1 MKKFLLSILIGCSMT
16 GFAQDDLLNLLEDE
30 PTTEYATATFK
41 GTRVVNFQSSEI
53 PAKGV
58 MQFMIMHRFGS
69 MNDDYLYNFFGLDNA
84 QIRLGFDYSFTDW
97 LNVGIGRSSAT
108 KTYDGFVKAKIL
120 RQSKGAVNMPISLLY
135 YGSMNYNSQRWN
147 DNLPHDESER
157 LSYVNQ
163 LIIARKF
170 NESISFQLSPTM
182 VHFNYVET
190 SDQPNDLY
198 SLGMA
203 GRVKVTNRIAIT
215 AEYNLG
221 LTDNFY
227 YVEGVKTP
235 YEDALSLGVD
245 IETGGHVFQFHITN
259 SRGLADPQWM
269 GRTPGSWGNGDI
281 FLGFNISRVFT
292 LKKPKTVEEPTF

>member
-1 MKKFLLSILIGCSMT
+1 MKKLLLYILMGTSM
-16 GFAQDDLLNLLEDE
+16 FAFSQDDLMDLLGDE
-30 PTTEYATATFK
+30 PTIDYATATFK

-84 QIRLGFDYSFTDW
+84 QIRLGLDYSIANW
-97 LNVGIGRSSAT
+97 LNVGLGRSSAS

-120 RQSKGAVNMPISLLY
+120 RQSKGAKTMPVSLLY

-147 DNLPHDESER
+147 DNIDHDDSER

-163 LIIARKF
+163 VIIARKF
-170 NESISFQLSPTM
+170 NESISFQLSPTL
-182 VHFNYVET
+182 VHFNFVET
-190 SDQPNDLY
+190 SNQPNDIY
-198 SLGMA
+198 SLGMS

-259 SRGLADPQWM
+259 SRGLSDPQWM
-269 GRTPGSWGNGDI
+269 TRTPGSWGNGDI
-281 FLGFNISRVFT
+281 YLGFNISRVFT
-292 LKKPKTVEEPTF
+292 LKKPKTVDAPTF